1 MNCEFTHS
9 SWNLGTD
16 SLSPM
21 MSGVQGTQ
29 ITDLDDEKKIAILDG

>member
-1 MNCEFTHS
+1 
-9 SWNLGTD
+9 
-16 SLSPM
+16 M